1 MKKRKTL
8 QDLTIKDN
16 FLFGAVMQVEENC
29 RGFLELVLGFP
40 IAHVVVSK
48 EKSMV
53 YHPEYKGVRL
63 DIYAEDENHTHYNVE
78 MQMRRKKALGKR
90 SRYYHSQM
98 VMEALESGE
107 DYETI
112 PDSFVIFVCD
122 FDPFDREL
130 YCYTFGSE
138 CEEDREVELDDGCHT
153 IFLSTRGKNDGDV
166 SPELVRFLK
175 FVTAD
180 LEESERD
187 FEDGLVRR
195 FQETIREI
203 KADREMGGRYM
214 IFEEMLREEKQEGR
228 LEGRLEGIQEGIQ
241 EGKLEAN
248 KELILELLEELG
260 EIPQALRDRIES
272 LEDLE
277 QLKILFKMAA
287 KADSIPA
294 FMEQAETYLHS
305 EEE

>member
-1 MKKRKTL
+1 MKRRKTL

-78 MQMRRKKALGKR
+78 MQMRKKRALGKR

-122 FDPFDREL
+122 FDPFDKEL

-138 CEEDREVELDDGCHT
+138 CEEDKEVELDDGCHT
-153 IFLSTRGKNDGDV
+153 IFLSTRGKNDGGV
-166 SPELVRFLK
+166 SPELVRFLR

-195 FQETIREI
+195 FQETIRE
-203 KADREMGGRYM
+203 MGGRYM

-228 LEGRLEGIQEGIQ
+228 LEGW
-241 EGKLEAN
+241 LEAK
-248 KELILELLEELG
+248 KESILELLEELG
-260 EIPQALRDRIES
+260 DVPQELQDRIES

-294 FMEQAETYLHS
+294 FMEQAEPYLHS
-305 EEE
+305 KEE